1 MTDAVL
7 GIITEAGSQYIAN
20 KTLLNQGLE
29 IKEIVIANITGIT
42 ENTPRDPAEG
52 LPTEL
57 QIMHRRDI
65 DAAGKVD
72 ENTVAWSVVLDQNV
86 GDFDYNWIGLVTTD
100 GTLIAVDYLPLQ
112 RKRAGVNNVH
122 NRSFVLQFAG
132 AAALSQITIPAESWM
147 FDYTPR
153 IDALEQQ
160 MATYKKAIENASGG
174 RNTVIIDEQGNQNV
188 MVRIPRF
195 NYEDINQAILDRTGA
210 DLKLGTGTPT
220 MFLRDGEELSEVLIA
235 KYLASEGTNGGC
247 CVIGG
252 VQPLT
257 GVSYD
262 NAKALCNSKGA
273 GWHMMSIHEWAAIAL
288 WSFANDTVPRGN
300 TNHGR
305 SHENKLETARRFDN
319 SLPGDTSGVG
329 RTDTGKG
336 HVKWSHDHSEWGIQ
350 DLVGNVWEWLDQ
362 MMLDEGRIITTLDN
376 NPEVIEENWI
386 KHAAFLDS
394 PVANTVGGASAGS
407 PKLSNSITNR
417 NGPEGNNLN
426 SNPYLTNSHF
436 AAIEK
441 ALEYN
446 KIELL
451 RRLLI
456 ESEST
461 NTVGGYIYCRNYGK
475 RWLLRGGSWVDGSNA
490 GMGGIFLDNPRYAGS
505 SNVGFRPALFMQ

>member
-29 IKEIVIANITGIT
+29 VKEIVIANIPGIT

-86 GDFDYNWIGLVTTD
+86 GDFDYNWIGLVTAD
-100 GTLIAVDYLPLQ
+100 GTLIALDYLPLQ

-132 AAALSQITIPAESWM
+132 AAALAQITIPAESWM

-160 MATYKKAIENASGG
+160 MAKYKEAIENASGG
-174 RNTVIIDEQGNQNV
+174 RNTVIVDEQGNQNV

-220 MFLRDGEELSEVLIA
+220 MFLRDGEELGEVLIA
-235 KYLASEGTNGGC
+235 KYLASPAESGC
-247 CVIGG
+247 AVIGG
-252 VQPLT
+252 VQPMT
-257 GVSYD
+257 NVNYEQS
-262 NAKALCNSKGA
+262 KTLCNNKGA
-273 GWHMMSIHEWAAIAL
+273 GWHLMSIHEWAAIAL
-288 WSFANDTVPRGN
+288 WSLANNSVPRGN
-300 TNHGR
+300 TNNGR
-305 SHENKLETARRFDN
+305 SHERKIETSRRSDN
-319 SLPGDTSGVG
+319 GIPGDTSAIGI
-329 RTDTGKG
+329 TDTGKG
-336 HVKWSHDHSEWGIQ
+336 PSSWTHDQTEWGIH
-350 DLVGNVWEWLDQ
+350 DLVGNVWEWVDQ
-362 MMLDEGRIITTLDN
+362 MLLIDGQICSTLDN
-376 NPEVIEENWI
+376 TPGLNVNAWHYHEAYFDSLVNDVTGGVNAGAPILSHSVINR
-386 KHAAFLDS
+386 HG
-394 PVANTVGGASAGS
+394 PVGD
-407 PKLSNSITNR
+407 NSYNY
-417 NGPEGNNLN
+417 
-426 SNPYLTNSHF
+426 PYMRHEHF
-436 AAIEK
+436 ADIAK
-441 ALEYN
+441 SNLYQPLE
-446 KIELL
+446 IL

-456 ESEST
+456 ESET
-461 NTVGGYIYCRNYGK
+461 TLTLPGGIWCRNYGA
-475 RWLLRGGSWVDGSNA
+475 RPAIRGGSSGS
-490 GMGGIFLDNPRYAGS
+490 GHLGGLGTILLDAAS
-505 SNVGFRPALFMQ
+505 SLLSPSGGFRPAYFPI

>member
-7 GIITEAGSQYIAN
+7 GVMTNAGTQYIAD
-20 KTLLNQGLE
+20 KALLNQGLE
-29 IKEIVIANITGIT
+29 ISEVVLAHIEGIDENI
-42 ENTPRDPAEG
+42 PRDKGQG
-52 LPTEL
+52 LPTDL
-57 QIMHRRDI
+57 QIVHRRVI
-65 DAAGKVD
+65 DAEGKVD
-72 ENTVAWSVVLDQNV
+72 DNTVAWSVVLDQNV

-100 GTLIAVDYLPLQ
+100 GTLIALDYLPLQ

-122 NRSFVLQFAG
+122 NRSFVLQFAS
-132 AAALSQITIPAESWM
+132 AAALAQITIPAESWM

-153 IDALEQQ
+153 IDALELQ

-174 RNTVIIDEQGNQNV
+174 RNTVIIDDQGNQNV

-220 MFLRDGEELSEVLIA
+220 MFLRDGEELGEVLIA
-235 KYLASEGTNGGC
+235 KYLASPAENGC
-247 CVIGG
+247 AVVGG

-257 GVSYD
+257 EVDYD
-262 NAKALCNSKGA
+262 AAKALCNNKGD

-288 WSFANDTVPRGN
+288 WSLANNTVPRGN
-300 TNHGR
+300 TNYGR
-305 SHENKLETARRFDN
+305 SHENKLETARRSDN
-319 SLPGDTSGVG
+319 GAPGDASGLA

-336 HVKWSHDHSEWGIQ
+336 PATWSHDHTEWGIQ

-362 MMLDEGRIITTLDN
+362 MMLDEGQIITTLDN
-376 NPEVIEENWI
+376 NPAVIEENWN
-386 KHAAFLDS
+386 KHTAFFDS
-394 PVANTVGGASAGS
+394 PTASTEGTGSAGS
-407 PKLSNSITNR
+407 PKLSNSVTNR
-417 NGPEGNNLN
+417 NGPVGSDEHG
-426 SNPYLTNSHF
+426 NPYLTNSHF

-441 ALEYN
+441 ALDYS

-461 NTVGGYIYCRNYGK
+461 TTVGGYIYCRNYGS
-475 RWLLRGGSWVDGSNA
+475 RFPLRGGSWSSGSDAGLGALGLSHARSNA
-490 GMGGIFLDNPRYAGS
+490 GRY
-505 SNVGFRPALFMQ
+505 VGFRPAFFA